1 MVINDLKKIYQDNK
15 NKNPVFLRSLFKE
28 SLLYYVLDFITKSSW
43 TESLIFKG
51 GTCLRIFFDL
61 PRLSEDLD
69 FDIVNYEKF
78 DSGSFFAELKNYFLK
93 TLQFPSLNIKLAN
106 NKRTA
111 YLKFPILRA
120 IGLQISKS
128 ESNII
133 FVRLDL
139 SPVKGKKYNIDTS
152 IKSVS
157 NFSFV
162 IKHYSLADL
171 FAGKIAAILTREIV
185 QGNVRKA
192 RFKGRDYFDLIWFLE
207 KGVKPNWDYL
217 QELTGFS
224 KADSLKKLEKKAEEV
239 TVSFLES
246 DLLPFFVDP
255 GFGKTF
261 AKNFKSL
268 FQKYQKYL

>member
-78 DSGSFFAELKNYFLK
+78 DSGSFFTELKNFFVK

-157 NFSFV
+157 NFSFI

-171 FAGKIAAILTREIV
+171 FAGKIAAILTREIE
-185 QGNVRKA
+185 QGNVKKA

-217 QELTGFS
+217 KSIKNIFDEQI
-224 KADSLKKLEKKAEEV
+224 AYSLFKL
-239 TVSFLES
+239 SS
-246 DLLPFFVDP
+246 DLAAPI
-255 GFGKTF
+255 
-261 AKNFKSL
+261 AKEILKMYFERKE
-268 FQKYQKYL
+268 